1 MEHED
6 KQMGLDQMT
15 HTQYRS
21 SVWRI
26 LLLALV
32 LVLVSGLAPVQ
43 AREMAEIKAS
53 GKLIVAV
60 PDQRNPP
67 FFFEER
73 GELKGL
79 DIDLSKAIAEAM
91 GVEAVFNRSGK
102 SFNDA
107 VKLVADDQADMS
119 AAKISR
125 TLGRSQTVLFSNPYV
140 TLPHAMLVN
149 RLRFAQISGG
159 KSVAEVMQNYSDTIG
174 VIADSSFV
182 GFAKIYFPKA
192 KIVEFE
198 TWDQVVDA
206 VAKGKVTTA
215 YRDAF
220 EVKRIFKV
228 RPDLVLTVRSVIIE
242 DIKDTIG
249 IVVNR
254 NNYLLMNFLNLFL
267 EQKNIKYTSEQI
279 LSKYEKFIN

>member
-1 MEHED
+1 MPFLTPHAHAD
-6 KQMGLDQMT
+6 VQRKRT
-15 HTQYRS
+15 IW
-21 SVWRI
+21 WRALSMLVLT
-26 LLLALV
+26 LLLAP
-32 LVLVSGLAPVQ
+32 GLH
-43 AREMAEIKAS
+43 ARDMADIKAS
-53 GKLIVAV
+53 GKLVVAI

-67 FFFEER
+67 FFFEDH

-79 DIDLSKAIAEAM
+79 DIDLAKSVGEAL
-91 GVEAVFNRSGK
+91 GVSVVFNRDGK

-107 VKLVADDQADMS
+107 VRLVSEDKADMS

-125 TLGRSQTVLFSNPYV
+125 TLARAQTVLFSTPYI

-159 KSVAEVMQNYSDTIG
+159 KSIAEVMQNYTDTIG
-174 VIADSSFV
+174 VIANSSFV
-182 GFAKIYFPKA
+182 GFAKTYFPKA
-192 KIVEFE
+192 RIVEME
-198 TWDQVVDA
+198 TWDMVVDA
-206 VAKGKVTTA
+206 VAKGKVTMA

-228 RPDLVLTVRSVIIE
+228 NPDLVLTVRSVMIE

-249 IVVNR
+249 IAVNQK
-254 NNYLLMNFLNLFL
+254 NYLLLNFLNLFL

-279 LSKYEKFIN
+279 LTKYEKFLN

>member
-1 MEHED
+1 MPLLTPPSRAD
-6 KQMGLDQMT
+6 GPL
-15 HTQYRS
+15 RRAAW
-21 SVWRI
+21 WR
-26 LLLALV
+26 LLVTLTLALLATPAL
-32 LVLVSGLAPVQ
+32 Q
-43 AREMAEIKAS
+43 ARDMAEIKAS
-53 GKLIVAV
+53 GKLVVAI

-67 FFFEER
+67 FFFEDH

-79 DIDLSKAIAEAM
+79 DIDLAKSVGEAL
-91 GVEAVFNRSGK
+91 GVSVVFNRDGK

-107 VKLVADDQADMS
+107 VRLVSEDKADMS

-125 TLGRSQTVLFSNPYV
+125 TLARAQTVLFSTPYI

-159 KSVAEVMQNYSDTIG
+159 KSIGEVMQNYTDTIG
-174 VIADSSFV
+174 VIANSSFV
-182 GFAKIYFPKA
+182 GFAKTYFPKA
-192 KIVEFE
+192 RIVEME
-198 TWDQVVDA
+198 TWDMVVDA
-206 VAKGKVTTA
+206 VAKGKVTMA

-228 RPDLVLTVRSVIIE
+228 NPDLVLTVRSVMIE

-249 IVVNR
+249 IAVNQK
-254 NNYLLMNFLNLFL
+254 NYLLLNFLNLFL

-279 LSKYEKFIN
+279 LTKYEKFLN

>member
-1 MEHED
+1 M
-6 KQMGLDQMT
+6 MT
-15 HTQYRS
+15 QPQHLRTAWRS
-21 SVWRI
+21 
-26 LLLALV
+26 LMLALV
-32 LVLVSGLAPVQ
+32 MLLSPAGAH

-53 GKLIVAV
+53 GKLIVAI

-67 FFFEER
+67 FFFEDH

-79 DIDLSKAIAEAM
+79 DIDLSKAVAEAM

-107 VKLVADDQADMS
+107 VKLVADDQADMA

-125 TLGRSQTVLFSNPYV
+125 TLARSQTVLFTAPYV

-159 KSVAEVMQNYSDTIG
+159 KPVAEVMQNYSDTIG
-174 VIADSSFV
+174 VIANSSFV
-182 GFAKIYFPKA
+182 GFAKTYFPKA
-192 KIVEFE
+192 TIVEFQ
-198 TWDQVVDA
+198 TWDEVVDA

-228 RPDLVLTVRSVIIE
+228 KPDLVLTVRSVMIE

-249 IVVNR
+249 IAVNR
-254 NNYLLMNFLNLFL
+254 NNFLLLNFLNLFL

-279 LSKYEKFIN
+279 LSKYEKFLN

>member
-1 MEHED
+1 
-6 KQMGLDQMT
+6 MT
-15 HTQYRS
+15 TQPQHLTAA
-21 SVWRI
+21 WR
-26 LLLALV
+26 LLMLAVVMLF
-32 LVLVSGLAPVQ
+32 SLAGAQ

-53 GKLIVAV
+53 GKLIIAI

-67 FFFEER
+67 FFFEDH

-79 DIDLSKAIAEAM
+79 DIDLSKAVAEAM

-107 VKLVADDQADMS
+107 VKLVADDQADMA

-125 TLGRSQTVLFSNPYV
+125 TLARSQTVLFTTPYV

-159 KSVAEVMQNYSDTIG
+159 KPVAEVMQNYSDTIG
-174 VIADSSFV
+174 VIANSSFV
-182 GFAKIYFPKA
+182 GFAKTYFPKA
-192 KIVEFE
+192 KIVEFQ
-198 TWDQVVDA
+198 TWDEVVDA

-228 RPDLVLTVRSVIIE
+228 KPDLVLTVRSVMIE

-249 IVVNR
+249 IAVNR
-254 NNYLLMNFLNLFL
+254 NNYLLLNFLNLFL

-279 LSKYEKFIN
+279 LSKYEKFLN

>member
-1 MEHED
+1 
-6 KQMGLDQMT
+6 MT
-15 HTQYRS
+15 FTHCLA
-21 SVWRI
+21 SVLRHSVAWRI
-26 LLLALV
+26 FLVTLV
-32 LVLVSGLAPVQ
+32 LLGAIPVQ

-53 GKLIVAV
+53 GKLIVAI

-67 FFFEER
+67 FFFEDQ

-79 DIDLSKAIAEAM
+79 DIDLSKAIGEAL
-91 GVEAVFNRSGK
+91 GVQVVFNRDGK

-125 TLGRSQTVLFSNPYV
+125 TLARSQTVLFSTPYI

-149 RLRFAQISGG
+149 RLRFAQIAAGRP
-159 KSVAEVMQNYSDTIG
+159 VVEVMQNYTDSIG
-174 VIADSSFV
+174 VIANSSFV
-182 GFAKIYFPKA
+182 GFARTYFPKA
-192 KIVEFE
+192 KIVEFT
-198 TWDQVVDA
+198 TWDEVVDA
-206 VAKGKVTTA
+206 VAKGKVATA

-228 RPDLVLTVRSVIIE
+228 KPDLVLTVRSVMIE

-249 IVVNR
+249 IAVNR
-254 NNYLLMNFLNLFL
+254 NNYLLLNFLNLFL
-267 EQKNIKYTSEQI
+267 EQKNVKYTSEQI
-279 LSKYEKFIN
+279 LSKYEKFLN

>member
-1 MEHED
+1 
-6 KQMGLDQMT
+6 MT
-15 HTQYRS
+15 RKKPIQA
-21 SVWRI
+21 
-26 LLLALV
+26 LALRGALYATV
-32 LVLVSGLAPVQ
+32 WAALFAWGISAQ
-43 AREMAEIKAS
+43 ARDMATIKAS
-53 GKLIVAV
+53 GKLIVAI

-67 FFFEER
+67 FFFEDH

-79 DIDLSKAIAEAM
+79 DIDLSKSIAQAL
-91 GVEAVFNRSGK
+91 GVRVEFNRDGK

-107 VKLVADDQADMS
+107 VNLVAADKADIS

-125 TLGRSQTVLFSNPYV
+125 TLARSQTVLFSAPYI

-149 RLRFAQISGG
+149 RLRFAQIAGS
-159 KSVAEVMQNYSDTIG
+159 KSMAEVMQHYTDTIG

-182 GFAKIYFPKA
+182 GFAKTNFPQA
-192 KIVEFE
+192 KIVEFS
-198 TWDQVVDA
+198 TWDEVVNA
-206 VAKGKVTTA
+206 VAKGTVTTA

-249 IVVNR
+249 IAVNDK
-254 NNYLLMNFLNLFL
+254 NYLLLNFLNLFL
-267 EQKNIKYTSEQI
+267 EQKNVKYTSEQI
-279 LSKYEKFIN
+279 LTQYSNFLN

>member
-1 MEHED
+1 
-6 KQMGLDQMT
+6 MT
-15 HTQYRS
+15 IQPQHLAAA
-21 SVWRI
+21 WRP
-26 LLLALV
+26 LMLALV
-32 LVLVSGLAPVQ
+32 MLFSLASVH

-53 GKLIVAV
+53 GKLIIAI

-67 FFFEER
+67 FFFEDR

-79 DIDLSKAIAEAM
+79 DIDLSKAVAEAM

-107 VKLVADDQADMS
+107 VKLVADDQADMA

-125 TLGRSQTVLFSNPYV
+125 TLARSQTVLFTTPYV

-159 KSVAEVMQNYSDTIG
+159 KPVAEVMQNYSDTIG
-174 VIADSSFV
+174 VIANSSFV
-182 GFAKIYFPKA
+182 GFAKTYFPKA
-192 KIVEFE
+192 KIVEFQ
-198 TWDQVVDA
+198 TWDEVVDA

-228 RPDLVLTVRSVIIE
+228 KPDLVLTVRSVMIE

-249 IVVNR
+249 IAVNR
-254 NNYLLMNFLNLFL
+254 NNYLLLNFLNLFL

-279 LSKYEKFIN
+279 LSKYEKFLN

>member
-1 MEHED
+1 MI
-6 KQMGLDQMT
+6 
-15 HTQYRS
+15 HTQYRPAA
-21 SVWRI
+21 WRL

-32 LVLVSGLAPVQ
+32 LLLGLAPVQ

-53 GKLIVAV
+53 GKLIIAI

-79 DIDLSKAIAEAM
+79 DIDLSKAVAEAL

-125 TLGRSQTVLFSNPYV
+125 TLARSQTVLFSTPYI

-149 RLRFAQISGG
+149 RLRFAQISAG
-159 KSVAEVMQNYSDTIG
+159 KPVAEVMQNYTDTIG
-174 VIADSSFV
+174 VIANSSFV
-182 GFAKIYFPKA
+182 GFAKTYFPKA

-198 TWDQVVDA
+198 TWDLVVDA

-228 RPDLVLTVRSVIIE
+228 KPDLVLTVRSVMIE

-249 IVVNR
+249 IAVNR
-254 NNYLLMNFLNLFL
+254 NNYLLLNFLNLFL

-279 LSKYEKFIN
+279 LSKYEKFLN